1 MGSRGPCVGAYA
13 ASQDDARRGILGH
26 GSVLTLTSHANRTS
40 PVLRGKWV
48 MEVLLGSPPPPP
60 PPNVP
65 DLDETNVTEDG
76 RLLSVRERME
86 RHRSSPACS
95 SCHRMMD
102 PIGLALEYYDV
113 TGARRI
119 RDNGAPIDA
128 TSELFDGSP
137 LQSTADLRTALLR
150 RPEPIVRTFTENLM
164 AYALGRRLEYFDMPT
179 VRRISQS
186 AKANG
191 HRLSE
196 FVLGVVRSPAFQQ
209 KGGAADTSTAGV
221 SNQP

>member
-1 MGSRGPCVGAYA
+1 MAEG
-13 ASQDDARRGILGH
+13 
-26 GSVLTLTSHANRTS
+26 
-40 PVLRGKWV
+40 
-48 MEVLLGSPPPPP
+48 
-60 PPNVP
+60 
-65 DLDETNVTEDG
+65 G

-86 RHRSSPACS
+86 QHRSNPACS

-128 TSELFDGSP
+128 ASELFDGSP
-137 LQSTADLRTALLR
+137 VRSAADLRTALLR

-164 AYALGRRLEYFDMPT
+164 AYALGRRIEYFDMPT
-179 VRRISQS
+179 VREISRS

-191 HRLSE
+191 HRLSA
-196 FVLGVVRSPAFQQ
+196 FVLGVVQSPAFRQ
-209 KGGAADTSTAGV
+209 KGSAADASIAGV